1 MHDVSGHDFSHAE
14 SGNKGSGPWPPTVL
28 TQKAQTLVTILNF
41 FLWSLLKVAVV
52 TVVLLMGVAYTVLLE
67 RKLVGRIQ
75 NRWGPSRVGPF
86 GLLQPLVDG
95 AKSFLKEDLIP
106 TAVYRP
112 LYLLAPIIALGCA
125 LISIA
130 VIPFG
135 RPDAGPGKFDIFDI
149 SNVNIGLLI
158 ILGVTSVGVY
168 GIALAGWSSNNK
180 YSLLGSLRSSAQ
192 LISYELALGLS
203 LVGVVMR
210 AGTFNL
216 RQIVEQQARH
226 GFGSWN
232 IFGGFQFVAFFVYLM
247 AAYAETNRSPFDLP
261 EAESELTGGYHT
273 EYSSMKFAMFFMAEY
288 ANMINVGCVATL
300 LFLGGWTG
308 PFENLIPPPQSAILA
323 SVLSIFWFVIKV
335 FGFLCLYVWVRGTLP
350 RFRYDQLMSFGWRFL
365 LPLAILN
372 IVASS
377 LWFAYHPPT

>member
-1 MHDVSGHDFSHAE
+1 VSLLE
-14 SGNKGSGPWPPTVL
+14 
-28 TQKAQTLVTILNF
+28 F
-41 FLWSLLKVAVV
+41 FLLSLIKVAVV
-52 TVVLLMGVAYTVLLE
+52 TVAMLLGVAYTVLLE

-112 LYLLAPIIALGCA
+112 LFLLAPILSLGCA
-125 LISIA
+125 LIVIA

-135 RPDAGPGKFDIFDI
+135 APGLGPQGFDLFEI

-158 ILGVTSVGVY
+158 ILGVTSIGVY

-203 LVGVVMR
+203 LVGVVLR
-210 AGTFNL
+210 AGSFNL
-216 RQIVEQQARH
+216 RAIVEQQARL
-226 GFGSWN
+226 GILTWN
-232 IFGGFQFVAFFVYLM
+232 VFGGLQIVGFFIYLM

-300 LFLGGWTG
+300 LFFGGWSS
-308 PFENLIPPPQSAILA
+308 PFGNWIPLPHNLFLQA
-323 SVLSIFWFVIKV
+323 VLPLFWFVFKV
-335 FGFLCLYVWVRGTLP
+335 VCFLCLYVWVRGTLP
-350 RFRYDQLMSFGWRFL
+350 RFRYDQLMNFGWRFL
-365 LPLAILN
+365 MPVAILN
-372 IVASS
+372 IVATS
-377 LWFAYHPPT
+377 LWLAYR